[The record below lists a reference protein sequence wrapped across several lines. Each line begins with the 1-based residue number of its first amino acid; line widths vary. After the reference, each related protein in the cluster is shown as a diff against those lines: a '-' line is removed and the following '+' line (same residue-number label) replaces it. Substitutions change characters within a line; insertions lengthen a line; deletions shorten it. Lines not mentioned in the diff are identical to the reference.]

1 MRAREMRELTTEELE
16 QLLQERRGALLAF
29 RMQTATGVVD
39 NVRAARNARRDLA
52 RIKTIMRERELAAQK
67 KAK

>member
-1 MRAREMRELTTEELE
+1 MRELTTEELE

-39 NVRAARNARRDLA
+39 NVRAARNARRDIA
-52 RIKTIMRERELAAQK
+52 RATTILKERATAA
-67 KAK
+67 AKGTK